1 MFTIKIGNKWSN
13 IRVRMEAIKARI
25 KERRKAALENV
36 KSEPCHKQEK
46 VNANS

>member
-1 MFTIKIGNKWSN
+1 MFRIKITPLPDRS
-13 IRVRMEAIKARI
+13 RQEAIKARI

-36 KSEPCHKQEK
+36 KPEPCHQQEK